1 MAGEV
6 TGTSNNVGT
15 QTGVTTDQFAES
27 SKETLKMQME
37 IAQIQQIHALQSS
50 LTEAEV
56 SMTKKGADTIDSGS
70 R

>member
-1 MAGEV
+1 MADV
-6 TGTSNNVGT
+6 SGTTNNVAA
-15 QTGVTTDQFAES
+15 QTGVTTDQFAKS
-27 SKETLKMQME
+27 SQETLKMQME
-37 IAQIQQIHALQSS
+37 IAQIQQTHALQSS

>member
-1 MAGEV
+1 MADV
-6 TGTSNNVGT
+6 SGTTNNVSA
-15 QTGVTTDQFAES
+15 QTGVTTDQFAKS
-27 SKETLKMQME
+27 SQETLKMQME
-37 IAQIQQIHALQSS
+37 IAQIQQTHALQSS